1 MRTSTI
7 LFGGIGVFLLVVT
20 VVYGVWTGMG
30 ELAGF
35 PLLLL
40 TAGLGVMLW
49 WYLRSTDK
57 NAQEEMFADDP
68 EGEISDMNGNY
79 GDFYPWSW
87 WPLGVGAAL
96 ALFSFGLAVDWWVV
110 FYSLIP
116 IVFFI
121 TGWVLE
127 GNRKTYAH

>member
-1 MRTSTI
+1 MKISFI

-20 VVYGVWTGMG
+20 TAYGMATGMG

-40 TAGLGVMLW
+40 TSGMGFMLW
-49 WYLRSTDK
+49 WYLRSTNK
-57 NAQEEMFADDP
+57 NAKEEMFADDP
-68 EGEISDMNGNY
+68 DGEIVQMTGNY
-79 GDFYPWSW
+79 GGFFPWSW
-87 WPLGVGAAL
+87 WPVGVGAAL
-96 ALFSFGLAVDWWVV
+96 AFFAFGLAIDWWVV
-110 FYSLIP
+110 LLALLP
-116 IVFFI
+116 IIFFI